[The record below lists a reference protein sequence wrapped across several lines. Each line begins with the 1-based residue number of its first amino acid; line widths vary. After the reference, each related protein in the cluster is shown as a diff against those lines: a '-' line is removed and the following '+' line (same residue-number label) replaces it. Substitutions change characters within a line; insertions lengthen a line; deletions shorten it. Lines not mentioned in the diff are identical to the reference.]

1 MFDPK
6 RPRDKAALDNF
17 KQLFKANANEFKSN
31 DPELMEILQKYIFGD
46 IFSIGDLTIKEREMI
61 TVVCLASI
69 QCLPQLKA
77 HLNAALNVGNTPLE
91 LREALYT
98 CFNFLGFP
106 RTLNA
111 LDIFN
116 TVMKDRKINLPLE
129 SGKTIKDE
137 ERLNKGLEIQKPLFG
152 DALNKMLANVPGG
165 IGDKMAQLIT
175 ETYFGDTYSRKFLD
189 QKTREMIN
197 VITLVALGNYQILKP
212 HLATAIKLGNSKE
225 KMAAVL
231 LQCAPYVGG
240 ANAISAMLVLSEIA
254 QAEKK

>member
-17 KQLFKANANEFKSN
+17 KQLFKANANEFKTN

-111 LDIFN
+111 LDTFN
-116 TVMKDRKINLPLE
+116 TVMKDRNINLPLE

-165 IGDKMAQLIT
+165 IGDKMAQLTT
-175 ETYFGDTYSRKFLD
+175 ETYFGDTYTRKFLD
-189 QKTREMIN
+189 QKTREMVN

-231 LQCAPYVGG
+231 LQCAPYVGA
-240 ANAISAMLVLSEIA
+240 ANAISAMLVLSEIS
-254 QAEKK
+254 QAGKK

>member
-212 HLATAIKLGNSKE
+212 HLATAIKLGYSKE

>member
-17 KQLFKANANEFKSN
+17 KQLFKANANEFKTN

-111 LDIFN
+111 LDTFN

-137 ERLNKGLEIQKPLFG
+137 ERFNKGQEIQKPIFG
-152 DALNKMLANVPGG
+152 DAFNKMMENVPGKV
-165 IGDKMAQLIT
+165 GDKFAQFTT
-175 ETYFGDTYSRKFLD
+175 ETCFADIFTRKYLEK
-189 QKTREMIN
+189 QTRELIN
-197 VITLVALGNYQILKP
+197 LVTLVALGNFQLLKP
-212 HLATAIKLGNSKE
+212 HIMSAMKLGNSKE
-225 KMAAVL
+225 KIAATF
-231 LQCAPYVGG
+231 LQCAPYTGS
-240 ANAISAMLVLSEIA
+240 ANAISAMLVLSEICKGD
-254 QAEKK
+254 KK

>member
-1 MFDPK
+1 MFDPNV
-6 RPRDKAALDNF
+6 PRDKTAIENF
-17 KQLFKANANEFKSN
+17 KLLFKANPNDFKSN

-165 IGDKMAQLIT
+165 IGDKMAQLTT
-175 ETYFGDTYSRKFLD
+175 ETYFGDTYTRKFLD
-189 QKTREMIN
+189 QKTREIIN

-240 ANAISAMLVLSEIA
+240 ANAISAMLVLSEVC
-254 QAEKK
+254 KNM

>member
-17 KQLFKANANEFKSN
+17 KQLFKANANEFKTN

-111 LDIFN
+111 LDTFN
-116 TVMKDRKINLPLE
+116 TVMKDRNISLPLE

-152 DALNKMLANVPGG
+152 DALNKMLANVP
-165 IGDKMAQLIT
+165 
-175 ETYFGDTYSRKFLD
+175 
-189 QKTREMIN
+189 
-197 VITLVALGNYQILKP
+197 
-212 HLATAIKLGNSKE
+212 
-225 KMAAVL
+225 
-231 LQCAPYVGG
+231 
-240 ANAISAMLVLSEIA
+240 
-254 QAEKK
+254 